1 MWRGLAAGLLAL
13 LLAPQPSAAGEPPQ
27 RPFLR
32 IEAGGHT
39 GTIAHLAVDAA
50 GHLLASASYDK
61 TIRLWS
67 LPDGVERAVLRP
79 PIGTAEAGEIY
90 AVALTPDGKRLFAA
104 GATGGQWD
112 GSFCVYVFDTAKA
125 ALAFLLPGLP
135 APVNDLAVSADGARF
150 AAGLAAGGVR
160 VWDAATGKPLFA
172 DRDYR
177 GPVRALAFDRHGRL
191 FSTAADGQVRGYA
204 PDGTRFAAAA
214 TPAGLPPWGLAVS
227 PDGDLLAVTSA
238 TADRDGRLHL
248 DILSAA
254 TLAPVAAPD
263 TAGLHGEGLLTASWA
278 ADGRGG
284 VQLLAAGY
292 AHDARGYVVRRWADF
307 GFGGFTDLPAAHD
320 TIRHLIALPGG
331 GAAYAAEDPGWG
343 RIDGAGRVAARPSPP
358 LLDLRP
364 ARGHLAVAA
373 DGGSVEFA
381 SSAGRLR
388 FVLASRTLA
397 PAEGAALPLSPPPG
411 ERLADWRDSSAPLL
425 DGRRLQLDRDEF
437 SRSAAMLP
445 DGGVLLGTDTHLRR
459 FDAHG
464 AALGAVETPAAAW
477 AIGVAAGGEVAV
489 AALLDGTLRWYGL
502 TPHLHERA
510 ALFAHA
516 DGVRWV
522 LFTPGGLFDDADRG
536 GSELVG
542 VHLNRAR
549 NQQPDWVSFARA
561 YRVLFAPDAVRAA
574 VLGDGAAASAR
585 LAELGDLR
593 ARFARQPEA
602 QVAGV
607 CVVQEDGACAPVPLA
622 RGIAAALPASAA
634 GLRLTV
640 ALRERGLGIGPI
652 DVFVNGRNTGRIAGP
667 PSGGEIAL
675 PVTLDAGDNVV
686 QVRVY
691 DQDGS
696 IYSETAPLDVVRTAS
711 GPADAQGR
719 LFVLAIGI
727 DRFANPAFTLRYAVA
742 DAQAVADGLR
752 AEAPAIYASPDVTVL
767 LDGQATRAGI
777 LGALRRLAQ
786 AVRPRD
792 TFLLYIA
799 SHGVIDTAGNRFILV
814 PSDASDAS
822 SFAAL
827 AAQSIDD
834 STLIAALAQI
844 GARDAL
850 LMLDT
855 CHAGSLST
863 DSLAN
868 VGHATGRY
876 LLAATESVQEALDS
890 YDQHNGVF
898 VYALREALAGRAGA
912 DAGGDLGALTL
923 GGYVS
928 RRVSELAQRRH
939 FSQDAVF
946 RAAQRDLR
954 SFPVAHVV
962 ATPPAP

>member
-1 MWRGLAAGLLAL
+1 MWRGAAALFLAVVLG
-13 LLAPQPSAAGEPPQ
+13 AAGEPPQ

-39 GTIAHLAVDAA
+39 GAVAHLAVDAA
-50 GHLLASASYDK
+50 GHLLASGSYDK

-79 PIGTAEAGEIY
+79 PIGTAEEGEIY

-104 GATGGQWD
+104 GATCGQWD
-112 GSFCVYVFDTAKA
+112 GTFCVYVFDTAKA
-125 ALAFLLPGLP
+125 TLTALLPGLP
-135 APVNDLAVSADGARF
+135 APVNDLAVSPDGARF
-150 AAGLAAGGVR
+150 AAGLAAEGVR
-160 VWDAATGKPLFA
+160 VWDAANGKPLFA

-177 GPVRALAFDRHGRL
+177 GPVRAVAFDRHGRL
-191 FSTAADGQVRGYA
+191 FSTAADGHVRGYGA
-204 PDGTRFAAAA
+204 DGARFADAVA
-214 TPAGLPPWGLAVS
+214 PSGLAPWGLAVS

-238 TADRDGRLHL
+238 GADRDGRLHV
-248 DILSAA
+248 DILAAA
-254 TLAPVAAPD
+254 TLARVFAPD
-263 TAGLHGEGLLTASWA
+263 TAGLHGEGLLTVSWA
-278 ADGRGG
+278 ADGQGG

-292 AHDARGYVVRRWADF
+292 ARDAGGYVVRRWADF
-307 GFGGFTDLPAAHD
+307 GFGTFTDLPASHD

-331 GAAYAAEDPGWG
+331 GEAYAAEDPGWG
-343 RIDGAGRVAARPSPP
+343 RIDGTGQIVARPSPP

-381 SSAGRLR
+381 SGAGMMR
-388 FVLASRTLA
+388 FVLAARTLA
-397 PAEGAALPLSPPPG
+397 PAAGAGPALPPQGAPAA
-411 ERLADWRDSSAPLL
+411 RLADWRDSSAPLL
-425 DGRRLQLDRDEF
+425 DGHRLALDRAEF
-437 SRSAAMLP
+437 SRSAAMLR

-464 AALGAVETPAAAW
+464 ATLDVVEVPAAAW
-477 AIGVAAGGEVAV
+477 AVGVAAGGDVAV

-502 TPHLHERA
+502 NPHLQERA
-510 ALFAHA
+510 ALFAHS

-522 LFTPGGLFDDADRG
+522 LFTPAGLFDDADRG

-574 VLGDGAAASAR
+574 ALGDAGAGAAR

-602 QVAGV
+602 HVAGV
-607 CVVQEDGACAPVPLA
+607 CVTQPDGGCAPVPVA
-622 RGIAAALPASAA
+622 RGIAAALPASAE
-634 GLRLTV
+634 GLRLTL
-640 ALRERGLGIGPI
+640 ALRERGLGVGPV

-667 PSGGEIAL
+667 PAGGEIAL
-675 PVTLDAGDNVV
+675 PVALDPGDNVV

-691 DQDGS
+691 DQAGNV
-696 IYSETAPLDVVRTAS
+696 YSETAPLDVVRTAG
-711 GPADAQGR
+711 GPADAPGR

-727 DRFANPAFTLRYAVA
+727 DHFANPAFTLRYAVA
-742 DAQAVADGLR
+742 DARTVADGLR
-752 AEAPAIYASPDVTVL
+752 AGAPAIYAAPDVTVL
-767 LDGQATRAGI
+767 TDEQATRAGI
-777 LGALRRLAQ
+777 LNALRRLARV
-786 AVRPRD
+786 VRPRD

-799 SHGVIDTAGNRFILV
+799 SHGVIDATGRRFILV
-814 PSDASDAS
+814 PADASDAS

-834 STLIAALAQI
+834 DTLIAALAQI

-898 VYALREALAGRAGA
+898 VYALREALAGRAGV
-912 DAGGDLGALTL
+912 DAEGDVGALTL
-923 GGYVS
+923 GEYVS
-928 RRVSELAQRRH
+928 RRVGELALRRH
-939 FSQDAVF
+939 FNQDAVF

-954 SFPVAHVV
+954 SFPVAHV
-962 ATPPAP
+962 APAPSPP